1 MCLHTYIHIRKH
13 VFYKIWTTCIT
24 GAYIICIITRKTKY
38 ISKIRYK
45 IGWIYLNSYFIY
57 SVHCILYISYM
68 IHIIYELKHIIVH
81 RINHCIYHLIC
92 ECTKYI
98 MSYKCHFCMYI
109 YIYTHVYSTSVILYT
124 CYIMLYICK
133 YYTYVYHT
141 HVCIYI
147 WSYTYI
153 YITGVVII
161 SISIIIICVQAVI
174 LAEIH
179 FPVVQ

>member
-1 MCLHTYIHIRKH
+1 
-13 VFYKIWTTCIT
+13 
-24 GAYIICIITRKTKY
+24 
-38 ISKIRYK
+38 
-45 IGWIYLNSYFIY
+45 
-57 SVHCILYISYM
+57 M

-109 YIYTHVYSTSVILYT
+109 YIYTHVYSTCVILYT

-147 WSYTYI
+147 YDHIHI
-153 YITGVVII
+153 YILLVLSLLVSVSLLYVFKQSSWQRFISQSSSRCVQCLCGFSGSSTSSTGVRN
-161 SISIIIICVQAVI
+161 
-174 LAEIH
+174 
-179 FPVVQ
+179 

>member
-1 MCLHTYIHIRKH
+1 MICVYYICITNITHNKHHKKEISYIKCADMCLHTYIHIRKH
-13 VFYKIWTTCIT
+13 VSYKIWTTCIT

-57 SVHCILYISYM
+57 SVYCILYISYM
-68 IHIIYELKHIIVH
+68 IHIIYELKHSIVH

-109 YIYTHVYSTSVILYT
+109 YI
-124 CYIMLYICK
+124 
-133 YYTYVYHT
+133 
-141 HVCIYI
+141 CI
-147 WSYTYI
+147 
-153 YITGVVII
+153 VRV
-161 SISIIIICVQAVI
+161 
-174 LAEIH
+174 
-179 FPVVQ
+179 